1 MKRRLVCPWGLPGC
15 EPATARADLIC
26 TATLPGR
33 SLRRRSGSTTRRTVM
48 MMVMAPAAA
57 GHRQCSSSS
66 GGSGSGSG
74 GRPFYPR
81 PLHPEAGQKPRGSYP
96 CISRGGGCPGQ
107 RSSACAAAYTQLC
120 HGRRGPA
127 AARRRR
133 TRRACKIRSEG
144 STRGEHAKQGQT
156 SSRNQELLHGPQSS
170 TPLC

>member
-15 EPATARADLIC
+15 EPAAARADLIC

-120 HGRRGPA
+120 HGGAQRS
-127 AARRRR
+127 ARRRR

-144 STRGEHAKQGQT
+144 STARGACKTG
-156 SSRNQELLHGPQSS
+156 SDF
-170 TPLC
+170 